1 MTNERYLKIVT
12 DLPVEL
18 PVTSERKWASFQV
31 TRHTQLVG
39 WVDRR
44 LFHSD
49 SATVLQCDNF
59 CCYKYLLCL
68 KLYMTSQWWRGFFLF
83 FFLFFFFWG
92 GGGGG
97 GALISGV
104 FSLVFG
110 VVYWSRPTRV
120 LRRFTALL
128 FKTSETG
135 EQLSYIGFTGVF
147 WQSQA
152 RTRTV
157 HEILEQSY
165 TVQWR
170 GYNNWSTHNI
180 AILHSVRLSSDNSF
194 LCFIHTP
201 QLHIHHNVNAILYRY
216 IHILNHNNMYI
227 VVIRAYVGLWF
238 NFSYFHLPSDL

>member
-1 MTNERYLKIVT
+1 M
-12 DLPVEL
+12 
-18 PVTSERKWASFQV
+18 
-31 TRHTQLVG
+31 
-39 WVDRR
+39 R
-44 LFHSD
+44 LFHSVTIFV
-49 SATVLQCDNF
+49 ATCICCVWNF
-59 CCYKYLLCL
+59 
-68 KLYMTSQWWRGFFLF
+68 TWHRNDEEVF
-83 FFLFFFFWG
+83 FFCFFFFFGGGRRCVCVCVW

-110 VVYWSRPTRV
+110 VVYWSRPPRV

-135 EQLSYIGFTGVF
+135 EQLSYIGFTAVF
-147 WQSQA
+147 CQSQA

-170 GYNNWSTHNI
+170 GYKNWSTHNI

-194 LCFIHTP
+194 LCLYIPLSCTFITM
-201 QLHIHHNVNAILYRY
+201 LMRYYIDIFIYWITTICIL
-216 IHILNHNNMYI
+216 
-227 VVIRAYVGLWF
+227 LWF
-238 NFSYFHLPSDL
+238 VHMLGYGLIFRIFTYLQTFNISRTLVGNQLADH